1 MAQMPMLRITPRI
14 TVPLDEIEMTAIR
27 AQGPGGQNVNK
38 VSSAIHL
45 RYDINASSLLDGH
58 KEQVKLFRDK
68 RITKDGVIIIKAQ
81 NHRTQERNKQ
91 EALDR
96 LQALLAEALKQKKYR
111 RPTRPSY
118 GAVKRRLKKKTER
131 SEVKKLRGKVR
142 DFD

>member
-1 MAQMPMLRITPRI
+1 M
-14 TVPLDEIEMTAIR
+14 
-27 AQGPGGQNVNK
+27 NK

-58 KEQVKLFRDK
+58 KEQVKSFRDK

>member
-45 RYDINASSLLDGH
+45 RYDINASSLLEGH
-58 KEQVKLFRDK
+58 KTRLLNFRDK
-68 RITKDGVIIIKAQ
+68 RITKDGVIVIKAQ
-81 NHRTQERNKQ
+81 NHRTQDRNQQ

-111 RPTRPSY
+111 RPTRPSH

-131 SEVKKLRGKVR
+131 SEVKKLRGKIR
-142 DFD
+142 NFD